1 MKNYEL
7 NLNKKNRMKAK
18 FLWKRIPKSVKTDS
32 QSEIHRIWSLTQF
45 LIQRKYAQVFGYMN
59 QLRSMN
65 YEWSSPE
72 IRILVNKLTEITRER
87 LFDLL
92 NYAYLTINVHEMAG
106 FLSTQTDDAINIA
119 LSQNWTL
126 DDSKLFL
133 LPQKKSKYWSYYFI
147 NYIEKS

>member
-1 MKNYEL
+1 L
-7 NLNKKNRMKAK
+7 IKKKRMKAK
-18 FLWKRIPKSVKTDS
+18 FLWKRIPKSVKTDP
-32 QSEIHRIWSLTQF
+32 QSELHRVWSLTQF
-45 LIQRKYAQVFGYMN
+45 LIQRKYAQVFGYIN

-72 IRILVNKLTEITRER
+72 IGMLIIKLTEITRER

-92 NYAYLTINVHEMAG
+92 NYAYLTINVQEMAG
-106 FLSTQTDDAINIA
+106 FLSTQTEDAINIA

-133 LPQKKSKYWSYYFI
+133 LPQKKSKYRPYYFI

>member
-1 MKNYEL
+1 
-7 NLNKKNRMKAK
+7 MKAK

-72 IRILVNKLTEITRER
+72 IRILINKLTEITRER

-106 FLSTQTDDAINIA
+106 FLSTQTEDAINIA

-133 LPQKKSKYWSYYFI
+133 LPQKKSKYWSY
-147 NYIEKS
+147 